1 MSSQGGAL
9 LVLGIGNVLLR
20 DEGVGV
26 RVVDEIGRL
35 ADRGDIALPPGT
47 ELLDGGTRGL
57 ALLPAVADARAV
69 LVIDAARLGR
79 EPGSVSI
86 VRGDALRAAP
96 DGDAASRPGGL
107 VWLLDLARAAGELP
121 AAVSLVGIEPGEI
134 DAGLD
139 MSDVVRTAVP
149 AAVVAALGEMVR
161 LHDAARAAGLDPAA
175 ALVTPT
181 HPNAQ
186 VMA

>member
-1 MSSQGGAL
+1 VNI

-57 ALLPAVADARAV
+57 ALLPAVAGARAV

-96 DGDAASRPGGL
+96 DGDVAAGPGGL
-107 VWLLDLARAAGELP
+107 VWLLDLARATGELP
-121 AAVSLVGIEPGEI
+121 VAVSLVAIEPGEI
-134 DAGLD
+134 DAGLE
-139 MSDVVRTAVP
+139 MSEIVRTAIP
-149 AAVVAALGEMVR
+149 AAVSAALGEMR
-161 LHDAARAAGLDPAA
+161 ELHGAAGAA
-175 ALVTPT
+175 GRVPGTPT